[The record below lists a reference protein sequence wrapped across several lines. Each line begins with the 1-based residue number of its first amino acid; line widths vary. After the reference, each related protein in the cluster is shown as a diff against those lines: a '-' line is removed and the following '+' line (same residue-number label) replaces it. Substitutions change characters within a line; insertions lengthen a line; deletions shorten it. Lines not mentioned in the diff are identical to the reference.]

1 MYPLKLKTE
10 IYQAIAAFLDAYKRQ
25 DTQTLA
31 EQFDIHGGFLEEI
44 DEMLDFIE
52 DKTKLRLF
60 PLEEMD
66 KFECG
71 GTGLSIFGD
80 LSDDEEEEE
89 DKEAEPESE
98 EESVGVEAK
107 LYEEGEAKAI
117 VRLVLETR
125 FELSLADICAGKV
138 THLSQDDGRELED
151 LMQGLALGHPVQY
164 VLGEALFAGRTF
176 RVTPDVLIPRPE
188 TEELCQWVV
197 QTLSS
202 TSLSHPRILDIG
214 TGSGCIAITLA
225 QSLPSALVCGWDISK
240 EALAV
245 ARENADRWGS
255 AVEVTASAL
264 AGGQLPGDDR
274 GRRG

>member
-31 EQFDIHGGFLEEI
+31 EQFDIHGEVLEEI

-71 GTGLSIFGD
+71 STGLSIFGD
-80 LSDDEEEEE
+80 LSDDEEEEEEEE

-107 LYEEGEAKAI
+107 LYEEGEAQHIGYI
-117 VRLVLETR
+117 VGEYFLNGQKPA
-125 FELSLADICAGKV
+125 F
-138 THLSQDDGRELED
+138 
-151 LMQGLALGHPVQY
+151 MFQY
-164 VLGEALFAGRTF
+164 FSV
-176 RVTPDVLIPRPE
+176 
-188 TEELCQWVV
+188 
-197 QTLSS
+197 
-202 TSLSHPRILDIG
+202 
-214 TGSGCIAITLA
+214 
-225 QSLPSALVCGWDISK
+225 
-240 EALAV
+240 
-245 ARENADRWGS
+245 
-255 AVEVTASAL
+255 
-264 AGGQLPGDDR
+264 
-274 GRRG
+274 